1 MSYPHKCLRLI
12 WGEDEMFCQMWIPA
26 VWQADPHVLEIQFN
40 CFSTTRVLLATVALA
55 VCYLRVD
62 DSDLISVLCRSCGS
76 GCFYLT
82 NLAAYLICNF
92 YGAMTRNIH
101 MFLWTTT
108 NFIYLYCVMLSFLA
122 APKLNF
128 IVCQLSCLLDAPKIQ
143 CNFVYQLVWLDLS
156 QVNCSCYKIDGYCP
170 IGSVEQK

>member
-1 MSYPHKCLRLI
+1 
-12 WGEDEMFCQMWIPA
+12 MFCQMWIPV

-55 VCYLRVD
+55 FCYLRVD
-62 DSDLISVLCRSCGS
+62 DSDLISMLCRSCGS
-76 GCFYLT
+76 SCFYLT

-108 NFIYLYCVMLSFLA
+108 NFIYLYCVMLSFLVNSMSWSGLGWSNRRLA
-122 APKLNF
+122 RPMVRSGSTWVMLFRGICPATWKQ
-128 IVCQLSCLLDAPKIQ
+128 QLYFKASLYISLFRFPRLSPWFLLLQ
-143 CNFVYQLVWLDLS
+143 N
-156 QVNCSCYKIDGYCP
+156 
-170 IGSVEQK
+170 